1 MVTYEQAKS
10 RFEATKKPPRSK
22 KYSENQRPLRRVQ
35 ENWLMLEKD
44 NDSYV
49 YKINGS
55 EVATLY
61 PPNEQGECEVGLRW
75 NGRSLDLPLLYKFV
89 GTYHTFNLENTN
101 GEQVV
106 VPLNPSYDRETEKFS
121 ALLTFNSSHKL
132 IVEKSKH
139 YPVFILKSTGEDKAK
154 RQKLKKE
161 LEAYITLQM
170 FKLASLKNN
179 CNATEQQGRPFGE
192 SGLSY
197 GMRAK
202 MKEFLRQDVLPL
214 ESQEFA
220 MAFDDVAQHSF
231 NMLASKRVWNNS
243 KYTELDTW
251 RNRNDPAIKADLLEI
266 KQDIIQAITEDDM
279 KTSLV
284 TELLNLA
291 NLKAGS
297 EYVPLPQ
304 FANKLPRKYFYI
316 RQGKPQSK

>member
-1 MVTYEQAKS
+1 MITYEHAKKL
-10 RFEATKKPPRSK
+10 FETTKKPPRSK

-35 ENWLMLEKD
+35 ESWLMLEKNND
-44 NDSYV
+44 NYV

-61 PPNEQGECEVGLRW
+61 PPNEQGEHEVGLRW
-75 NGRSLDLPLLYKFV
+75 NGRSLDLPLMHKYV
-89 GTYHTFNLENTN
+89 GVYHAFGVETTEGNR
-101 GEQVV
+101 VV
-106 VPLNPSYDRETEKFS
+106 VPLNPCYDRETEKFS
-121 ALLTFNSSHKL
+121 AFLTFNSSHKL

-154 RQKLKKE
+154 RQKLKKD

-179 CNATEQQGRPFGE
+179 CNATERQGRPFGE

-202 MKEFLRQDVLPL
+202 MQEFLRQDVLPL

-220 MAFDDVAQHSF
+220 MAFDEVAQHSF
-231 NMLASKRVWNNS
+231 NMLASKRMWNTNS
-243 KYTELDTW
+243 SMFNDW
-251 RNRNDPAIKADLLEI
+251 RWRNDPALKSDALEMR
-266 KQDIIQAITEDDM
+266 QDIIKAITEDDM
-279 KTSLV
+279 KNSLV
-284 TELLNLA
+284 TELLSLA

-297 EYVPLPQ
+297 EDVPLPQ
-304 FANKLPRKYFYI
+304 FADKLPRKYFYR

>member
-1 MVTYEQAKS
+1 MITYEHAKNL
-10 RFEATKKPPRSK
+10 FETTKKPPRSK

-35 ENWLMLEKD
+35 ESWLMLEKD
-44 NDSYV
+44 NDNYV

-61 PPNEQGECEVGLRW
+61 PPNEQGEHEVGLRW
-75 NGRSLDLPLLYKFV
+75 NGRSLDLPLIHRYV
-89 GTYHTFNLENTN
+89 GIYHSFGVETTEGNR
-101 GEQVV
+101 VV

-179 CNATEQQGRPFGE
+179 CNATERQGRPFGE

-202 MKEFLRQDVLPL
+202 MKDFLRQDVLPL

-291 NLKAGS
+291 NLKVGS
-297 EYVPLPQ
+297 ENVPLPQ

-316 RQGKPQSK
+316 RQGKPQ

>member
-1 MVTYEQAKS
+1 MITYEHAKKLY
-10 RFEATKKPPRSK
+10 EATKKPPRSK

-49 YKINGS
+49 YKINGR

-75 NGRSLDLPLLYKFV
+75 NGRSLDLPLMHKYV
-89 GTYHTFNLENTN
+89 GMYHSVKVETTL
-101 GEQVV
+101 GDQVV
-106 VPLNPSYDRETEKFS
+106 VPLNPRYDRETEKFS
-121 ALLTFNSSHKL
+121 ALLTFDSSHKL

-154 RQKLKKE
+154 RQKLKKD

-179 CNATEQQGRPFGE
+179 CNATERQGRPFGE
-192 SGLSY
+192 SGLSI
-197 GMRAK
+197 GMRGK
-202 MKEFLRQDVLPL
+202 MQAFLRQDVLPL

-316 RQGKPQSK
+316 RQGKPQ

>member
-1 MVTYEQAKS
+1 MITYEHAKNL
-10 RFEATKKPPRSK
+10 FESTKKPPRSK

-35 ENWLMLEKD
+35 ESGLMLEKD
-44 NDSYV
+44 NDNYV
-49 YKINGS
+49 YRINGTS
-55 EVATLY
+55 VATFY
-61 PPNEQGECEVGLRW
+61 PPNNQGEYKVGLNW
-75 NGRSLDLPLLYKFV
+75 NGRSLDLPLMHKYV
-89 GTYHTFNLENTN
+89 GMYHSVKVETTL
-101 GEQVV
+101 GDQVV
-106 VPLNPSYDRETEKFS
+106 VPLNPRYDRETEKFS
-121 ALLTFNSSHKL
+121 ALLTFDSSHKL

-154 RQKLKKE
+154 RQKLKKD

-179 CNATEQQGRPFGE
+179 CNATERQGRPFGE

-202 MKEFLRQDVLPL
+202 MQDFLRQDVLPL

-231 NMLASKRVWNNS
+231 NMLASKRMWNTNS
-243 KYTELDTW
+243 SMFNDW
-251 RNRNDPAIKADLLEI
+251 RWRNDPALKSDALEMR
-266 KQDIIQAITEDDM
+266 QDIIHAITEDDM
-279 KTSLV
+279 KNSLV

-297 EYVPLPQ
+297 EDVPLPQ
-304 FANKLPRKYFYI
+304 FANKLPRKYFYV
-316 RQGKPQSK
+316 RQGKPQ

>member
-1 MVTYEQAKS
+1 MVTYEHAKNL
-10 RFEATKKPPRSK
+10 FESTKKPPRSK

-35 ENWLMLEKD
+35 ESWLMLEKD
-44 NDSYV
+44 NDNYV

-61 PPNEQGECEVGLRW
+61 PPNEQGEHEVGLRW
-75 NGRSLDLPLLYKFV
+75 NGRSLDLPLIHRYV
-89 GTYHTFNLENTN
+89 GVYHSFGVETTEGNR
-101 GEQVV
+101 VV
-106 VPLNPSYDRETEKFS
+106 VPLNPCYYDRETEKFS
-121 ALLTFNSSHKL
+121 ALLTFDSSHKL

-154 RQKLKKE
+154 RQKLKKD

-179 CNATEQQGRPFGE
+179 CNATERQGRPFGE

-202 MKEFLRQDVLPL
+202 MQEFLRQDVLPL

-266 KQDIIQAITEDDM
+266 KQDIIQAITHDDM
-279 KTSLV
+279 RTSLV

-297 EYVPLPQ
+297 EAVPLPQ
-304 FANKLPRKYFYI
+304 FANKLPRKFFY
-316 RQGKPQSK
+316 RR